1 MKVAGSTVEMA
12 TLHNA
17 SEVRRKGVL
26 IGDTVVLRKAGDVIP
41 EIVGP
46 VVELRDGTERE
57 FVMPTHCP
65 SCGTELRPEKEG
77 DVDLRCPNARSCPS
91 QLRERIFHVAGR
103 GALDIEVLGWKA
115 ATALL
120 DAGLLVDEGDIF
132 DLGEAKLAGVDFF
145 TRKADGGLSANA
157 TKLLANLEVAKTRPL
172 WRVLVALSIRHVG
185 PTAAQALAREF
196 GSIPAIAEAT
206 GAEALAAADG
216 SGRPIMPRRRRE
228 WFAVDWHREVVD
240 KWAGR
245 RGPPWPRSQAESATG
260 CWRSSHGRGD
270 RAFGAATTTR
280 PPRRSRPSAARSAVR
295 CRRRRPSSWW
305 GTARNRSTTRR

>member
-1 MKVAGSTVEMA
+1 MQPGKGSGSTVEMA

-57 FVMPTHCP
+57 FVLPTHCP

-115 ATALL
+115 ANALL
-120 DAGLLVDEGDIF
+120 EADRLLDEGDIF
-132 DLGEAKLAGVDFF
+132 ALDAAKLTGVDFF

-185 PTAAQALAREF
+185 P
-196 GSIPAIAEAT
+196 
-206 GAEALAAADG
+206 
-216 SGRPIMPRRRRE
+216 
-228 WFAVDWHREVVD
+228 
-240 KWAGR
+240 
-245 RGPPWPRSQAESATG
+245 
-260 CWRSSHGRGD
+260 
-270 RAFGAATTTR
+270 
-280 PPRRSRPSAARSAVR
+280 
-295 CRRRRPSSWW
+295 
-305 GTARNRSTTRR
+305 